1 MRRLVIGG
9 AVALAAVTLTACSQV
24 ASLTPVG
31 GASLT
36 SVRNAANDVLV
47 DQAVPILVAPQCT
60 AVDAGFTCVGST
72 VDGAEILVTAEG
84 TKPFAMS
91 ISVGGAVIFE
101 GNATDV
107 LESAVQEAS

>member
-1 MRRLVIGG
+1 MKRYVTIG
-9 AVALAAVTLTACSQV
+9 AVALASLGLAACSQV

-36 SVRNAANDVLV
+36 SVRNAANNVLV
-47 DQAVPILVAPQCT
+47 EQEVPILVAPQCT
-60 AVDAGFTCVGST
+60 AVDSGFTCVGST
-72 VDGAEILVTAEG
+72 VDGAEILVTAQG
-84 TKPFAMS
+84 AKPFAMS
-91 ISVGGAVIFE
+91 ITVGGAVIFE

>member
-1 MRRLVIGG
+1 MKRYVAIM
-9 AVALAAVTLTACSQV
+9 AVAVSSLGLAACSQV

-36 SVRNAANDVLV
+36 SVRNAANNVLV
-47 DQAVPILVAPQCT
+47 DQQVPILVAPKCT
-60 AVDAGFTCVGST
+60 AVDSGFTCVGST

-84 TKPFAMS
+84 AKPFAMS

>member
-1 MRRLVIGG
+1 MRRVITT
-9 AVALAAVTLTACSQV
+9 AAAALAAVALTACSQV

-47 DQAVPILVAPQCT
+47 EQQVPILVGPQCT
-60 AVDAGFTCVGST
+60 AVDTGFTCVGST

>member
-1 MRRLVIGG
+1 MTRLVAIAAAIVV
-9 AVALAAVTLTACSQV
+9 AVILTACSQV

-31 GASLT
+31 GSSLT

-47 DQAVPILVAPQCT
+47 QQQVPILVAPQCT
-60 AVDAGFTCVGST
+60 AVETGFTCVGST
-72 VDGAEILVTAEG
+72 VDGAEILVKAEG
-84 TKPFAMS
+84 TKPFALS
-91 ISVGGAVIFE
+91 ITVGGAVIFE

>member
-1 MRRLVIGG
+1 MKRYVTIG
-9 AVALAAVTLTACSQV
+9 AVALASLGLAACSQV

-36 SVRNAANDVLV
+36 SVRNAANNVLV
-47 DQAVPILVAPQCT
+47 EQEVPILVAPQCT
-60 AVDAGFTCVGST
+60 AVDSGFTCVGST
-72 VDGAEILVTAEG
+72 VDGAEILVTAQG
-84 TKPFAMS
+84 AKPFTMS
-91 ISVGGAVIFE
+91 ITVGGAVIFE

>member
-1 MRRLVIGG
+1 MKRYVTIS
-9 AVALAAVTLTACSQV
+9 VMALASLGLTACSQV

-36 SVRNAANDVLV
+36 SVRNAANSILV
-47 DQAVPILVAPQCT
+47 EQQVPILVAPKCT
-60 AVDAGFTCVGST
+60 AVDTGFTCVGST
-72 VDGAEILVTAEG
+72 VDGEEILVTAEG
-84 TKPFAMS
+84 AKPFAMS

>member
-1 MRRLVIGG
+1 MTRTR
-9 AVALAAVTLTACSQV
+9 AAFALIAATLALTACSQV

-31 GASLT
+31 GSSLT

-47 DQAVPILVAPQCT
+47 DQGVPILVAPKCT
-60 AVDAGFTCVGST
+60 AVDSGFTCIGST
-72 VDGAEILVTAEG
+72 VDGAEILVAAEG
-84 TKPFAMS
+84 AKPFAMS

>member
-1 MRRLVIGG
+1 MKRLM
-9 AVALAAVTLTACSQV
+9 AVTSAALAAVALTACSQV

-31 GASLT
+31 GSSLT

-47 DQAVPILVAPQCT
+47 QQQVPILVAPQCT
-60 AVDAGFTCVGST
+60 AVDTGFTCVGST
-72 VDGAEILVTAEG
+72 VDGGEILVTAAG
-84 TKPFAMS
+84 SKPFAMK

>member
-1 MRRLVIGG
+1 MKRYVTIT
-9 AVALAAVTLTACSQV
+9 AVALASLGLAACSQV

-36 SVRNAANDVLV
+36 SVRNAANNVLV
-47 DQAVPILVAPQCT
+47 EQEVPILGAPKCT
-60 AVDAGFTCVGST
+60 AVDSGFTCVGST
-72 VDGAEILVTAEG
+72 VDGAEILVTAQG

-91 ISVGGAVIFE
+91 ITVGGAVIFE

>member
-1 MRRLVIGG
+1 MKRFVTIT
-9 AVALAAVTLTACSQV
+9 AVAVASLGLAACSQV

-47 DQAVPILVAPQCT
+47 DQQVPILVAPKCT
-60 AVDAGFTCVGST
+60 AVDSGFTCVGST

-91 ISVGGAVIFE
+91 ITVGGSVIFE